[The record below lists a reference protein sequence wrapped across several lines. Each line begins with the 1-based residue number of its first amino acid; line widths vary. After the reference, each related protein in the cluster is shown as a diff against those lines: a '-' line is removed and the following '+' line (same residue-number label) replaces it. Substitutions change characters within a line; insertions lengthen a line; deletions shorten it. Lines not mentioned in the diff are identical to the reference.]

1 MLGITSLCEALKR
14 LEVSP
19 VIDLFA
25 SRINKQ
31 LPRYVSYRP
40 DRDAE
45 AIDAFTLNWENLN
58 FYAFPPFS
66 VIPTVLAKIQKE
78 RAEGIVVLPDWPTQS
93 WYAKASEL
101 MKKKQYA

>member
-1 MLGITSLCEALKR
+1 MLDITSLCEALKR

-19 VIDLFA
+19 VVDLFT
-25 SRINKQ
+25 SRMNKQ

-40 DRDAE
+40 DPDAE
-45 AIDAFTLNWENLN
+45 AIDAFTLNWEYLN

-78 RAEGIVVLPDWPTQS
+78 RA
-93 WYAKASEL
+93 
-101 MKKKQYA
+101 